1 MIPRLVPKAAAAM
14 AFLVR
19 PLSLLGALVL
29 GLGMAG
35 CAPRGDDAAE
45 GLPSSL
51 RLADTGI
58 DGLEELTR
66 AFGPFAAELERLTG
80 LPVTFFPVSDRTA
93 AVTALQFNQVDLV
106 LAGPSEY
113 IIMRQRLAVQPVVGI
128 ERPRYFTAFIV
139 KADSPAQ
146 TLADLRGR
154 RIALK
159 DPGSTTGHIIPV
171 VMLRRAGLDPDRDV
185 SLRMLDGARIEALVN
200 GDVDA
205 LGSGVRDYDQLIARF
220 GEGSYRI
227 LAESPPM
234 PPDLILARRGL
245 PADFVAS
252 LSATLLGDGVGL
264 MELLMAGTHRERHR
278 TGARFIPVTDA
289 DFDLV
294 REGYALLGLSP
305 E

>member
-1 MIPRLVPKAAAAM
+1 MLSRFVSTVVAAVM
-14 AFLVR
+14 FF
-19 PLSLLGALVL
+19 ALVM
-29 GLGMAG
+29 GAAG
-35 CAPRGDDAAE
+35 CASEGDQGVE
-45 GLPSSL
+45 GPPSLL

-66 AFGPFAAELERLTG
+66 AFGPFGAELERLTG

-93 AVTALQFNQVDLV
+93 AVTALQFKQVDLV

-113 IIMRQRLAVQPVVGI
+113 ILMRQRLAVQPVVGI

-139 KADSPAQ
+139 KSDSPAQ

-185 SLRMLDGARIEALVN
+185 NLRMLDGARIEALVN
-200 GDVDA
+200 GDVEA
-205 LGSGVRDYDQLIARF
+205 LASGVRDYDQLIARF

-245 PADFVAS
+245 PGDFVEG
-252 LSATLLGDGVGL
+252 LSVTLLGEGAGL
-264 MELLMAGTHRERHR
+264 MEMLMAGSHRERYR
-278 TGARFIPVTDA
+278 TGARFIEVVDA
-289 DFDLV
+289 DYDLI